1 MAKQTIKITYSN
13 ARKTG
18 RGSRISV
25 RSGRGGKSGRRS
37 TAKA

>member
-18 RGSRISV
+18 QGGRVSAKG
-25 RSGRGGKSGRRS
+25 GRGGKGSRRS